1 MQKRWKG
8 GIDEG
13 NKGATGYVHFLPLN
27 AAGSLTQ
34 PVPQRSSLCGDA
46 EQAFG

>member
-13 NKGATGYVHFLPLN
+13 KKGATRYVNFLSLN

-34 PVPQRSSLCGDA
+34 QFVW
-46 EQAFG
+46 